1 MLIRLIPVGDIP
13 AQVVEAILSAVPEA
27 VGARVRLMP
36 PLRLPAA
43 AFNNFR
49 KQYDAEKIL
58 SLLGASASA
67 KFIDHSIPSLFVT
80 DTDMYYSGLNFVFG
94 LEDPAA
100 SAAIISVARLR
111 PEFYD
116 RHPNSTVLTERA
128 VKEAIHEIGHYLG
141 FEHCHHN
148 WCVMS
153 FSPSADDI
161 DIKKRDFCKDC
172 RIKAAMRG
180 VNIPG

>member
-1 MLIRLIPVGDIP
+1 MLIRLIPVGEVT
-13 AQVVEAILSAVPEA
+13 AQVIEAILSAVPEV
-27 VGARVRLMP
+27 VGSNIRLMP
-36 PLRLPAA
+36 EMRLPSAA
-43 AFNNFR
+43 YNQFR
-49 KQYDAEKIL
+49 KQYSADKVL
-58 SLLGASASA
+58 SALSSTSAA

-80 DTDMYYSGLNFVFG
+80 DVDIYYSGLNFVFG

-100 SAAIISVARLR
+100 SAAIISIARLK

-116 RHPNSTVLTERA
+116 KHPNTIVLVDRA

-153 FSPSADDI
+153 FSPSVDDV
-161 DIKKRDFCKDC
+161 DNKKRDFCKDC
-172 RIKAAMRG
+172 CIKAAMKG
-180 VNIPG
+180 VHIPG